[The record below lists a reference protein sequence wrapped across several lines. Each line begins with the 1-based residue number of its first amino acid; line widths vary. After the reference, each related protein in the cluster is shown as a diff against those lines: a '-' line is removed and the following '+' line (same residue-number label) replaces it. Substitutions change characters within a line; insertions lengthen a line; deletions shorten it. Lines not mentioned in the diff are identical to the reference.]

1 MAITFPT
8 PPDAA
13 QRIATA
19 GFQQVA
25 QLAESAGSV
34 NLMMLSAR
42 GVEISAPH
50 QMHHVPLDDLSARR
64 PFGGA
69 TLTGWRY
76 LAMTDSGAVAS
87 SEVSA
92 DANRQPAGLE
102 QVNMGPYVQSTA
114 AAFADLGENTEV
126 QAGAYEPHLLKIP
139 ALCATSC
146 CFANSTATTTSTFH
160 SNLHLTTWKQVAFIV
175 RLNCWTYCR
184 RELGSSW
191 KTIPLSARKRGRD
204 SHSDR
209 GTAANPR

>member
-50 QMHHVPLDDLSARR
+50 QMHHVRLDDLSARR

-139 ALCATSC
+139 ALCAVVMLLRQLDGDNDLYVPLEP
-146 CFANSTATTTSTFH
+146 APDYLEAGRIYREAELLDVLQEPARELLEDDSTFGP
-160 SNLHLTTWKQVAFIV
+160 QEGA
-175 RLNCWTYCR
+175 
-184 RELGSSW
+184 
-191 KTIPLSARKRGRD
+191 
-204 SHSDR
+204 
-209 GTAANPR
+209 